1 MTPQYQVTS
10 TYEYF
15 IAFNYIDSSGEFYHA
30 NQSISIN
37 YKISSMKHISK
48 IENTLM
54 RENSS
59 YISVVIKCFPYK
71 TI

>member
-1 MTPQYQVTS
+1 MTPHYQVTS

-15 IAFNYIDSSGEFYHA
+15 IAFNFINSSGEFYHA

-37 YKISSMKHISK
+37 HKISSMKHIAR
-48 IENTLM
+48 IEDTLM

-59 YISVVIKCFPYK
+59 YVSVVINNF
-71 TI
+71 ILLE

>member
-15 IAFNYIDSSGEFYHA
+15 IAFNFIDSSGEFYHA

-37 YKISSMKHISK
+37 HKISSMKHIKK
-48 IENTLM
+48 IEDTLM

-59 YISVVIKCFPYK
+59 YVSVVINNF
-71 TI
+71 ILLE

>member
-1 MTPQYQVTS
+1 MTTHYQITP

-15 IAFNYIDSSGEFYHA
+15 IAFNFIDSSGEFYHA
-30 NQSISIN
+30 NQSVLIDH
-37 YKISSMKHISK
+37 KISSMKHIAS

-59 YISVVIKCFPYK
+59 YVSVVINNF
-71 TI
+71 ILLE